1 MDQRYNIL
9 FLKEVFEHSEKNEF
23 NSLVKFLEF
32 NEEINLTSD
41 KNTSI
46 LFLIT
51 SANNPNNIISSLENL
66 SLENK
71 LKINLNSKLL
81 NYASKSNGRFDIYA
95 KAHFFLSLFSALENK
110 NVNLRTKLKNLEVL
124 KEFETMEK
132 DLLNTISMGE
142 AEKFTKSKFD
152 ALIEKLVENL
162 IARNNETKI
171 IRDLKK
177 LLVLYQNINDQE
189 SLKYVENILV
199 KLMGHPEVFFSLY
212 FYFLLEKY

>member
-1 MDQRYNIL
+1 L
-9 FLKEVFEHSEKNEF
+9 
-23 NSLVKFLEF
+23 NSFVKFLEF
-32 NEEINLTSD
+32 NQENNLTSD
-41 KNTSI
+41 KNASI
-46 LFLIT
+46 LFLIKD
-51 SANNPNNIISSLENL
+51 ANNPNNINSSLENL
-66 SLENK
+66 SLENT
-71 LKINLNSKLL
+71 LKITLNSKLL
-81 NYASKSNGRFDIYA
+81 NYAIKSNGRLDIYA

-110 NVNLRTKLKNLEVL
+110 NANLRSKLKNLEVL
-124 KEFETMEK
+124 KDFETMEK

-199 KLMGHPEVFFSLY
+199 KLMGHPEVFLSLF

>member
-1 MDQRYNIL
+1 M
-9 FLKEVFEHSEKNEF
+9 
-23 NSLVKFLEF
+23 NSFVKFLEF
-32 NEEINLTSD
+32 NQENNLTSD
-41 KNTSI
+41 KNASI
-46 LFLIT
+46 LFLIKD
-51 SANNPNNIISSLENL
+51 ANNPNNINSSLENL
-66 SLENK
+66 SLENT
-71 LKINLNSKLL
+71 LKITLNSKLL
-81 NYASKSNGRFDIYA
+81 NYAIKSNGRLDIYA

-110 NVNLRTKLKNLEVL
+110 NANLRSKLKNLEVL
-124 KEFETMEK
+124 KDFETMEK

-199 KLMGHPEVFFSLY
+199 KLMGHPEVFLSLF